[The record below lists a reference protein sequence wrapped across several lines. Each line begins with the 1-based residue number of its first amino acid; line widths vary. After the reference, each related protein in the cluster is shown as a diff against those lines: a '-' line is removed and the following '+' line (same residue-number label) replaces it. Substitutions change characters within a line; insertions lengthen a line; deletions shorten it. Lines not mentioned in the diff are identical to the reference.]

1 MSCGPLVIGAGCDD
15 QIDYGETIDLA
26 ITYQNED
33 GTPIDLSDAT
43 VEVASSDPEIIRAAA
58 LVTVEDAASGQ
69 VRFLLRRDDAAQLRR
84 GPRNSFRLRA
94 IFGPDSDDVTP
105 EIYLQVT

>member
-1 MSCGPLVIGAGCDD
+1 MTCGPLIIGAGCGD
-15 QIDYGETIDLA
+15 QIDHGETVDLA
-26 ITYQNED
+26 LTYQNED
-33 GTPIDLSDAT
+33 GSPIDLTGAQVDIL
-43 VEVASSDPEIIRAAA
+43 SSDPEIIRAAA
-58 LVTVEDAASGQ
+58 LVTVEDAAAGR

-105 EIYLQVT
+105 DIYLQVT